1 VLFQFQFQ
9 FQRQLGTEL
18 IWSPGSIHI
27 ANLDRARTESGYSYE
42 DDDGQAACEAMR
54 HGGHEDG
61 HAQARRN
68 LQAAGKPR
76 RNFGFF
82 FFFTPLLLLS
92 FILENDV
99 YEV

>member
-1 VLFQFQFQ
+1 VLFQFQFQFQ

-68 LQAAGKPR
+68 LQAAGNKPP
-76 RNFGFF
+76 RNFGLFF
-82 FFFTPLLLLS
+82 FFFFFHP
-92 FILENDV
+92 ENEAYV
-99 YEV
+99 

>member
-1 VLFQFQFQ
+1 
-9 FQRQLGTEL
+9 
-18 IWSPGSIHI
+18 
-27 ANLDRARTESGYSYE
+27 
-42 DDDGQAACEAMR
+42 MR

-68 LQAAGKPR
+68 LQAAGNKAPR
-76 RNFGFF
+76 NYVFFF

-92 FILENDV
+92 FILKTKWM